1 MNYSNLF
8 RKIGLLLSN
17 PGKFWSGM
25 EESREGGVQTEFV
38 YPMIGL
44 CGLAEFAGT
53 FLLYDGNAS
62 ELFQWALMRC
72 CAVAVALFGGFFL
85 AAYLLEKLCG
95 RWIPAGC
102 SRNDIQTLTGYS
114 MVVIFV
120 LDAVCS
126 FYSIL
131 ILQWI
136 LQLYTI
142 LIVFEGLRRYL
153 KVGEDKLTLCTVA
166 ASAIVLLSPA
176 LIEFVFNKLTVIL
189 N

>member
-1 MNYSNLF
+1 MDYKDLF
-8 RKIGLLLSN
+8 RKIALLLSS
-17 PGKFWSGM
+17 PSRFWGETDGM
-25 EESREGGVQTEFV
+25 CSRNVQMDFV
-38 YPMIGL
+38 YPLIGL

-53 FLLYDGNAS
+53 FIHYDGAAG

-85 AAYLLEKLCG
+85 AAYLVERICG
-95 RWIPAGC
+95 RWMPKNV
-102 SRNDIQTLTGYS
+102 SRSDIQTFVGYS

-120 LDAVCS
+120 LDIVCS

-142 LIVFEGLRRYL
+142 LIVFEGARRFL
-153 KVGEDKLTLCTVA
+153 KVDEEKLTLYTVA
-166 ASAIVLLSPA
+166 ASVVILLSPA
-176 LIEFVFNKLTVIL
+176 LIEFIFNKLTVIL